1 MNILK
6 KSLIAMALCGA
17 ALCSFAADVKP
28 YVEADAL
35 PDALNYY
42 PAPPDT
48 MSPQFMYDISQYMWG
63 KKMRQDSARAALAVA
78 QAAETIEEMAAMF
91 SEPFGM
97 EISAKKTPAIMNLL
111 ERGVLTLRKVGSKA
125 KRHYMRRRPYDR
137 FNEPTLVPAEEERL
151 RTNGSY
157 PSGHTARAWAMA
169 LLLVEVNPAAQDAL
183 LKYAYEWGQ
192 SRVIAGFHWQ
202 SDVDASKVLVSGA
215 YPSLHT
221 NEAFMADM
229 RKAQA
234 EFKKLKA
241 AESKGSAPKP
251 AAGKPA
257 ATKAGKK

>member
-1 MNILK
+1 MKVLK
-6 KSLIAMALCGA
+6 KTFIAIALFGA
-17 ALCSFAADVKP
+17 ALVSYAADVKP

-63 KKMRQDSARAALAVA
+63 KTMRLDSARAALAVA
-78 QAAETIEEMAAMF
+78 QAVETIEEMAAMF

-97 EISAKKTPAIMNLL
+97 EISAKKTPAIMNVL
-111 ERGVLTLRKVGSKA
+111 ERGIRTLKQVGSKA

-157 PSGHTARAWAMA
+157 PSGHTIRAWSMAM
-169 LLLVEVNPAAQDAL
+169 LLIEVNPAAQDAL

-221 NEAFMADM
+221 NEIFMADM

-234 EFKKLKA
+234 EFKKLNA
-241 AESKGSAPKP
+241 
-251 AAGKPA
+251 AAGKA
-257 ATKAGKK
+257 AAGKAGKK

>member
-1 MNILK
+1 MKVLK
-6 KSLIAMALCGA
+6 KTFVAIALCGA
-17 ALCSFAADVKP
+17 VLCSFAADVKP

-35 PDALNYY
+35 PNALNFY

-48 MSPQFMYDISQYMWG
+48 MSPQFIYDISQYMWG

-78 QAAETIEEMAAMF
+78 QAVETIEEMAKLF

-111 ERGVLTLRKVGSKA
+111 ERGIRTLKQPGSLP
-125 KRHYMRRRPYDR
+125 KRHYNRRRPYDR
-137 FNEPTLVPAEEERL
+137 FNEPTLIPAEEERL

-157 PSGHTARAWAMA
+157 PSGHTVRAWAMA
-169 LLLVEVNPAAQDAL
+169 LLLCEVNPAAQDAL

-202 SDVDASKVLVSGA
+202 SDVDASKVIVSGA

-221 NEAFMADM
+221 NETFMADM

-241 AESKGSAPKP
+241 AT
-251 AAGKPA
+251 GKPA
-257 ATKAGKK
+257 AAPKAVKK